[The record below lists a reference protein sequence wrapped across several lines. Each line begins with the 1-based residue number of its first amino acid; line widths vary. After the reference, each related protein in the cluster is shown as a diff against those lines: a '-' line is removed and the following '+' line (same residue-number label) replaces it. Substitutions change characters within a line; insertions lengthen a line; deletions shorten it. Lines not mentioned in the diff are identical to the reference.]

1 MHGSAV
7 LVIAGEAVK
16 PSSIRV
22 SPFRRR
28 VRIRDSCP
36 SGLREW
42 CRTTPGVLGRSL
54 SGVTLKVS
62 HDNASRV
69 EGAITWQYLGACS
82 APKVPNIRG
91 LGGKDVPLHRV
102 WEYRDIGRLFITVG
116 GGESDN
122 RGAEVGL
129 SGGDSPGQSGGH
141 SPASPATAG

>member
-1 MHGSAV
+1 M
-7 LVIAGEAVK
+7 
-16 PSSIRV
+16 
-22 SPFRRR
+22 
-28 VRIRDSCP
+28 
-36 SGLREW
+36 
-42 CRTTPGVLGRSL
+42 TTPR
-54 SGVTLKVS
+54 
-62 HDNASRV
+62 RV

-116 GGESDN
+116 GGSDK